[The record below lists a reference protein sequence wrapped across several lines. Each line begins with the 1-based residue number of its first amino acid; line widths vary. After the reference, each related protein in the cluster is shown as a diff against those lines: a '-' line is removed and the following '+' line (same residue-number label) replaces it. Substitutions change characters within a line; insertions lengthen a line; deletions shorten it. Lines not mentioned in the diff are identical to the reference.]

1 MLRRTSFI
9 RFKTWKA
16 VIIRSAFS
24 YKYDQQ
30 YVFFYVPQKDDE
42 IARLRKELESRKP
55 RGLAVNI
62 QKSSAVNTQKSSAVE
77 QVRKILPVKI

>member
-1 MLRRTSFI
+1 MLRLTSFI
-9 RFKTWKA
+9 RLKTWKA

-55 RGLAVNI
+55 RGLAVN
-62 QKSSAVNTQKSSAVE
+62 TQKSSAVE

>member
-1 MLRRTSFI
+1 MEGSNYQKRIFI
-9 RFKTWKA
+9 Q
-16 VIIRSAFS
+16 I
-24 YKYDQQ
+24 YDQQ